1 MASKTL
7 EPRDAVLDLARIVE
21 RAETASFQDALEGDV
36 TSRFYDGVR
45 ETYDIESDPISRAWP
60 ELSRSYKQWKSNHYP
75 GRPILVL
82 TGEMRRSATGEYP
95 ADRRI
100 EPREATYWVVALDD
114 DYDNYAPYHQF
125 GERWFFGANED
136 TKSEIEE
143 LIADAFAAM
152 ID

>member
-60 ELSRSYKQWKSNHYP
+60 ELSPGYRRWKEKHHP
-75 GRPILVL
+75 GLPILVL
-82 TGEMRRSATGEYP
+82 TGDMRASATGENP

-100 EPREATYWVVALDD
+100 EPREATYWVPQE
-114 DYDNYAPYHQF
+114 YAAAHQF
-125 GERWFFGANED
+125 GTENIPERWFFGANEE